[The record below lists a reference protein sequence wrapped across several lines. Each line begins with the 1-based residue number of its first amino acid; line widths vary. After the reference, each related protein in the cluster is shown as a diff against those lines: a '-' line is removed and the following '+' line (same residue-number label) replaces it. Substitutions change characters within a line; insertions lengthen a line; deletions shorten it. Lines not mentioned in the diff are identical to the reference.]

1 MDIVITSAV
10 RTPIGKFE
18 GALKE
23 LSAPRLGSLAIKEA
37 LKRANLASEQVDEVV
52 MGLVLGAG
60 LGQNPARQAA
70 LYAGIPKNIGAVTV
84 NKVCGSGLKAVV
96 LAAQAIKAGD
106 AEIVVA
112 GGMENMTRAPY
123 LLDRARQGYK
133 LGDGKLIDAMVYDGL
148 WDVYNNFH
156 MGITGERI
164 AERYKLTREEI
175 DRFALR
181 SHQRAVKATKDGK
194 FKAEIVPVE
203 IPQKKGAPVIFDKDE
218 GPREDTSLETL
229 SKLRPV
235 FKENGMV
242 TAGNASQISD
252 GSSAVVVMSAEKAEK
267 LGIKPLVKIVSYHTS
282 GVEPENVMEAPVP
295 TIKELLAKTNLS
307 LSEIDLIEH
316 NEAFASA
323 SAAIQKEFAIPDEKF
338 NVNGGAVALGHPI
351 GASGARVLTTLIYSL
366 IDRNKKR
373 GLATLCLGGG
383 NAVAMIVER
392 LYTHERSE

>member
-23 LSAPRLGSLAIKEA
+23 LSAPRLGSLVIKET
-37 LKRANLASEQVDEVV
+37 LRRSNLASEQVDEVV

-70 LYAGIPKNIGAVTV
+70 LYAGIPKNIGAITV

-106 AEIVVA
+106 AEIIVA
-112 GGMENMTRAPY
+112 GGMESMTRAPY

-164 AERYKLTREEI
+164 AERYKLTRKEI
-175 DRFALR
+175 DRFTLR
-181 SHQRAVKATKDGK
+181 RHQEAIKATKDGK
-194 FKAEIVPVE
+194 FKPEIVPVE
-203 IPQKKGAPVIFDKDE
+203 IPQKKGMPAIFDKDE
-218 GPREDTSLETL
+218 GPREDTFLEAL

-235 FKENGMV
+235 FKENGLV

-252 GSSAVVVMSAEKAEK
+252 GSSAVVVMSAEKAER

-295 TIKELLAKTNLS
+295 TIKELLAKTNLA
-307 LSEIDLIEH
+307 LDEID
-316 NEAFASA
+316 
-323 SAAIQKEFAIPDEKF
+323 
-338 NVNGGAVALGHPI
+338 
-351 GASGARVLTTLIYSL
+351 
-366 IDRNKKR
+366 
-373 GLATLCLGGG
+373 
-383 NAVAMIVER
+383 
-392 LYTHERSE
+392 